1 MNYTNDQIAQYA
13 GEINEK
19 RRQDRRE
26 LLADFLKT
34 LDILMKCLLG
44 NTTLPSER

>member
-1 MNYTNDQIAQYA
+1 MNYTKDQTAHYT
-13 GEINEK
+13 GEIEEE